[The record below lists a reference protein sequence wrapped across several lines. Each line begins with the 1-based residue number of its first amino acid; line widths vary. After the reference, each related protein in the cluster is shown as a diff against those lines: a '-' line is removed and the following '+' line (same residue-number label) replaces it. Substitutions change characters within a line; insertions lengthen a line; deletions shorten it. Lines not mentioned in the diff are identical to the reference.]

1 MAPSA
6 YTERVS
12 AAIPIGAQRVLIV
25 DDEPIV
31 IDVLRD
37 FFRQFR
43 HGRAY
48 QIEAA
53 ANGVDGYLAFVRS
66 RPDLVLL
73 DMHMPGMDGLQ
84 LLKQIRALD
93 ARVPVMIV
101 TANQDTNAAAE
112 AHTIGVF
119 AYVPKP
125 FDFRHLDLLVGL
137 VPDTPEHAPSGA
149 SSKP

>member
-1 MAPSA
+1 MAPTA
-6 YTERVS
+6 YTERVTTG
-12 AAIPIGAQRVLIV
+12 IPIASKRVLIV
-25 DDEPIV
+25 DDEPVV

-48 QIEAA
+48 EIEAA
-53 ANGVDGYLAFVRS
+53 ASGADGYLAFVRA

-93 ARVPVMIV
+93 ARVPVMMV
-101 TANQDTNAAAE
+101 TANEDTNAAAE

-125 FDFRHLDLLVGL
+125 FEFRHLDLLVGL
-137 VPDTPEHAPSGA
+137 MLDTPERAPSGA
-149 SSKP
+149 PPPP